1 MIEVEAPIETDRL
14 IVRPFRKADLDDL
27 ADIHGR
33 PEVARYLYWEARS
46 LDEVRT
52 VLASKITQ
60 AVLREDGRR
69 LTLAVELPELRRLVG
84 EVTLAWLSRE
94 HRQGEIGFI
103 LHPDFQ
109 GRGIATE
116 AAQVVLRLGFE
127 GLDLHRIIGRCDARN
142 LGSARVME
150 RLGMRREAHFVESE
164 IFKGEWG
171 DELLYAILQEE
182 WVRSRAGAR
191 AGARE
196 PVPRAA
202 APERPKS
209 PFLVD
214 QRRHLAEDF
223 TAHRRGAH

>member
-1 MIEVEAPIETDRL
+1 M
-14 IVRPFRKADLDDL
+14 
-27 ADIHGR
+27 
-33 PEVARYLYWEARS
+33 ARYLYWEARS
-46 LDEVRT
+46 FDEVRT

-116 AAQVVLRLGFE
+116 AAQVMLRLGFE
-127 GLDLHRIIGRCDARN
+127 GLDLHRITGRCDARN

-150 RLGMRREAHFVESE
+150 RLGMRREALFVESE

-171 DELLYAILQEE
+171 DELVYAILQEE
-182 WVRSRAGAR
+182 WARHRPGGRAGA
-191 AGARE
+191 GE
-196 PVPRAA
+196 PLPPAA
-202 APERPKS
+202 TPERPRS
-209 PFLVD
+209 PFWVEEG
-214 QRRHLAEDF
+214 RHLVEDL
-223 TAHRRGAH
+223 TAHPRGAH